1 MSFIN
6 PDFILNL
13 GTTNILIL
21 LIIFSFTNGLFLLP
35 ASQVILII
43 GGLIISLNNL
53 NFFIVFAILV
63 LSNFLGNYILYFISF
78 KWGEKT
84 ARKILPIRKK
94 TLDNHI
100 LVINYLFKK
109 YGSYIIFIGRNLLVL
124 HSLVSIP
131 AGVAKV
137 SKRKYTLYTLLGIS
151 TWSLLFMWIG
161 IILGNNYEYFL
172 EKFNIIGSTITIIIL
187 IIIYYFFNVYMKK
200 ILILAKKR

>member
-84 ARKILPIRKK
+84 ARKILPIRN
-94 TLDNHI
+94 LD
-100 LVINYLFKK
+100 YLD
-109 YGSYIIFIGRNLLVL
+109 
-124 HSLVSIP
+124 
-131 AGVAKV
+131 
-137 SKRKYTLYTLLGIS
+137 
-151 TWSLLFMWIG
+151 
-161 IILGNNYEYFL
+161 
-172 EKFNIIGSTITIIIL
+172 
-187 IIIYYFFNVYMKK
+187 
-200 ILILAKKR
+200 